1 MTIYTSRLTLI
12 CIKCLPEDPRTI
24 FLAASF
30 TPKIPERSDSMYS
43 SILMLENIWY
53 DYFAWSVPNSQEI
66 VNLLQLSSVHWGTTN
81 GKKLTV
87 SCAFSPLQVK
97 WWVLAWK
104 KRNTWSSKYS
114 AWVPG
119 GPKWSCFDS
128 VMSLL
133 EETYKFSEPN
143 CYT

>member
-1 MTIYTSRLTLI
+1 MYTSRLTLI

-24 FLAASF
+24 FLATSF
-30 TPKIPERSDSMYS
+30 TPKILERSDSMYS

-66 VNLLQLSSVHWGTTN
+66 VNLLQFSSVHCGTTN
-81 GKKLTV
+81 GKKLTI
-87 SCAFSPLQVK
+87 SCAFGPLQVK
-97 WWVLAWK
+97 WWFLAWK
-104 KRNTWSSKYS
+104 KRNTWSPKYS

-119 GPKWSCFDS
+119 DPKWSSFGS